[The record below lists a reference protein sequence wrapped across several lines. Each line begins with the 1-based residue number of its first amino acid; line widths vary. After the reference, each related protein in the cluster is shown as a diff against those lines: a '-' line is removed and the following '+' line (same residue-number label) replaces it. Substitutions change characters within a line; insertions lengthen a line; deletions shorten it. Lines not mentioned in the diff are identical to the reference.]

1 VALHIEAEQSVM
13 RRIGFL
19 FLALAASLIVSGC
32 GRKGPLEPP
41 NAKTPNATT
50 EATTDPVTTVPL
62 PKSTKTKTP
71 PDTDSS
77 SPFLLDPLL

>member
-1 VALHIEAEQSVM
+1 MM

-19 FLALAASLIVSGC
+19 SLILAASLIVSGC

-41 NAKTPNATT
+41 NAQAPDAATET
-50 EATTDPVTTVPL
+50 ATDPVAAVPL
-62 PKSTKTKTP
+62 PKSTKPKVSPKTN
-71 PDTDSS
+71 SS

>member
-1 VALHIEAEQSVM
+1 MALHIETEQSVM

-19 FLALAASLIVSGC
+19 SLALAASLIVSGC

-41 NAKTPNATT
+41 NAQAPGAAT
-50 EATTDPVTTVPL
+50 EATADPMTTVPL
-62 PKSTKTKTP
+62 PKSAKPKAP
-71 PDTDSS
+71 PKTDSS